1 MRKADTEQ
9 IIRCKAL
16 YDFLLRRGGKWTS
29 TIDVCDSLSGYYPFT
44 IWLLSSPVG
53 GDFHDSNARLMITN
67 DIRYINQSEAFEK
80 LVISGKKGIKIASE
94 EEADRYLKNQ
104 KAAVLR
110 KLGRLSVLMKKASLN
125 NQMVMGHTDA
135 IEAFLKEE
143 KA

>member
-1 MRKADTEQ
+1 
-9 IIRCKAL
+9 
-16 YDFLLRRGGKWTS
+16 
-29 TIDVCDSLSGYYPFT
+29 
-44 IWLLSSPVG
+44 
-53 GDFHDSNARLMITN
+53 MITN

-110 KLGRLSVLMKKASLN
+110 KLGRLSVLMRKANLN

-143 KA
+143 NA

>member
-16 YDFLLRRGGKWTS
+16 YDFLLRRGGEWTS
-29 TIDVCDSLSGYYPFT
+29 TIDVCDSLLEYYPFVT
-44 IWLLSSPVG
+44 WLCSSAG

-104 KAAVLR
+104 KAAALR
-110 KLGRLSVLMKKASLN
+110 KLGRLSVLMKKANLN
-125 NQMVMGHTDA
+125 NQMVMGHTEA

-143 KA
+143 NA